1 MQKEGFLKALNI
13 FQTFHPHK
21 HSSTLQVYIQ
31 KHICL
36 LDNDMLNR
44 MYVMLSTDSYS
55 AFDAAARSF

>member
-1 MQKEGFLKALNI
+1 MQKEGFLKGLKI
-13 FQTFHPHK
+13 FQTFHPQK
-21 HSSTLQVYIQ
+21 HSSTVQAYIQ

-44 MYVMLSTDSYS
+44 MYMMFSIDSYS

>member
-1 MQKEGFLKALNI
+1 MQKEGFLKGLKI
-13 FQTFHPHK
+13 FQTFHPQK
-21 HSSTLQVYIQ
+21 HSSTVQAYIQ

-44 MYVMLSTDSYS
+44 IDSYS

>member
-1 MQKEGFLKALNI
+1 MQKYGFLKD
-13 FQTFHPHK
+13 FPDV
-21 HSSTLQVYIQ
+21 SSSKAFIYIQ

-44 MYVMLSTDSYS
+44 MNVTFSIDSYS